1 VIFFLKQ
8 KKLFCIH
15 FNESNSMKGEAC
27 ENVKNNRKNVY
38 KNTLTLKCMNSES
51 ISKTDGSPTAIA
63 SPDVLII
70 ITKD

>member
-1 VIFFLKQ
+1 
-8 KKLFCIH
+8 
-15 FNESNSMKGEAC
+15 
-27 ENVKNNRKNVY
+27 VKHPRMSKIIEKNVY